1 MYLYLYL
8 HLHVYLH
15 VYLYFKALLIML
27 NPIRLIYL
35 TKSTKLVD

>member
-8 HLHVYLH
+8 YLYLH

-35 TKSTKLVD
+35 TKNTKLVD

>member
-1 MYLYLYL
+1 MEYM
-8 HLHVYLH
+8 YLH
-15 VYLYFKALLIML
+15 VYVYVYVYFKALLIML